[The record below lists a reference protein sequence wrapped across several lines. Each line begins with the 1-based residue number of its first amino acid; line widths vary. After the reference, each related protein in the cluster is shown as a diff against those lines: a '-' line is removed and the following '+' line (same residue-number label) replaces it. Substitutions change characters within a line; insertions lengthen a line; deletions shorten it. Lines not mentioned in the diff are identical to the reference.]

1 MNYLVNNF
9 IGDRDYNEDRYF
21 FKKIANN
28 LEISGIFDGHGGS
41 GVSDF
46 CCKYIY
52 KKLKLFMEN
61 LNLKYQTY
69 KECTLE
75 NDKLYSDIKELE
87 YKLKKPK
94 KQLDYII
101 KDVINDI
108 IDDVVDENNTTENT
122 YTNTNTNTNNLIRN
136 EILKINNNIKKNQK
150 IINSLHDDIIN
161 QDKIIENFLIELFHN
176 TQYKLITYYKDF
188 NAEEAGSTAIVCIL
202 FNDNLYVANCGD
214 CRCVLVDYNLDS
226 YQVTEDHNV
235 HNLQEKS
242 RILIENNGHF
252 EKNYLYGRI
261 NVTRSLGDLWQFNKM
276 YSVNNKKIPS
286 VDKWSNL
293 GLKNYND
300 YKKFTE
306 KVDLNWILKP
316 TPEIYKIENVKSR
329 FFSYIIASD
338 GIWQATKNRCI
349 NELFFNAYIEMCEE
363 LNGNNNDN
371 NNDNNS
377 NLINKKILENVLK
390 LYEKRNKSVD
400 NITYIFRLLNEGT
413 IV

>member
-1 MNYLVNNF
+1 
-9 IGDRDYNEDRYF
+9 
-21 FKKIANN
+21 
-28 LEISGIFDGHGGS
+28 
-41 GVSDF
+41 
-46 CCKYIY
+46 
-52 KKLKLFMEN
+52 
-61 LNLKYQTY
+61 
-69 KECTLE
+69 
-75 NDKLYSDIKELE
+75 
-87 YKLKKPK
+87 
-94 KQLDYII
+94 
-101 KDVINDI
+101 
-108 IDDVVDENNTTENT
+108 
-122 YTNTNTNTNNLIRN
+122 
-136 EILKINNNIKKNQK
+136 
-150 IINSLHDDIIN
+150 
-161 QDKIIENFLIELFHN
+161 
-176 TQYKLITYYKDF
+176 
-188 NAEEAGSTAIVCIL
+188 CIL

-276 YSVNNKKIPS
+276 YSGHNKKIPS

-306 KVDLNWILKP
+306 KVDLNWILEP
-316 TPEIYKIENVKSR
+316 TPEIYKIADVKSK

-363 LNGNNNDN
+363 LNENNNNNNNDN

-390 LYEKRNKSVD
+390 LYEKKNKSVD
-400 NITYIFRLLNEGT
+400 N
-413 IV
+413 